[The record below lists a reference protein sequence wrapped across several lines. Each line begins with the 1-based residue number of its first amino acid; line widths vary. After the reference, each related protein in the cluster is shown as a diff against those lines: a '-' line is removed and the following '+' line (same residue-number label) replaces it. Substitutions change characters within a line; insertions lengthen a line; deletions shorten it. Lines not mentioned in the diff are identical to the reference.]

1 MTPLR
6 KKFIEH
12 MVLRNLAPST
22 QTVYVKFVAALAKFY
37 NLSPD
42 KINNDQIQAY
52 LIHLISERKLSW
64 STGNTAFS
72 AFRLFYQQILKR
84 DASTFSLPSRK
95 TKSRLPEILSPQEV
109 KRLIDAAGNQKHR
122 TLLLTTYLTGLR
134 ADEAVHLK
142 VEDID
147 SERMVIRVQQGK
159 GNKDRYTLLLPELL
173 EALRAY
179 WKIYRPSLWL
189 FPARGT
195 NQPLTAGAALRIFKK
210 AREKAGLSKGRGI
223 HTLRHCFATHL
234 LEEENIDLHR
244 LQKLLGHATLRSTSI
259 YLHLS
264 SKGLTSVGESLGQPY
279 RADAV

>member
-22 QTVYVKFVAALAKFY
+22 QTVYVECLAALAKFY
-37 NLSPD
+37 GLSPD

-64 STGNTAFS
+64 STGNIAFS

-95 TKSRLPEILSPQEV
+95 RKSRLPEILSPQEV
-109 KRLIDAAGNQKHR
+109 KRLIDAARNQKHR
-122 TLLLTTYLTGLR
+122 TLLLTTYLAGLR
-134 ADEAVHLK
+134 ANEVVHLK
-142 VEDID
+142 VEDVD
-147 SERMVIRVQQGK
+147 SERMTIRVQQSK

-173 EALRAY
+173 EALRTY
-179 WKIYRPSLWL
+179 WKTYRPSPWL
-189 FPARGT
+189 FPAQGT
-195 NQPLTAGAALRIFKK
+195 NQALTASAALQIFKRAQK
-210 AREKAGLSKGRGI
+210 KAGLSKGQGI

-244 LQKLLGHATLRSTSI
+244 LQRLMGHATLRSTSR
-259 YLHLS
+259 YLHLTR
-264 SKGLTSVGESLGQPY
+264 KGLTSVGGSLGQPY
-279 RADAV
+279 RTDAV